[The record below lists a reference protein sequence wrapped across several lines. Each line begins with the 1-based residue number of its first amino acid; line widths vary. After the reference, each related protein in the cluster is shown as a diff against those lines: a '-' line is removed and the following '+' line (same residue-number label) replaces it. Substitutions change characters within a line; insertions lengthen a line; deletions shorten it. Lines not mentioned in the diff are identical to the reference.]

1 MADKK
6 SVLDGINF
14 DYNDFGA
21 WVAGTPVAIIG
32 IAASAAH
39 WVWGNIVSRQCS
51 IVLENKSGDT
61 VELLTTDDGNPPA
74 GALGFDMFHQ
84 TYLTIDISA
93 IAQQTI
99 WVVAAGAGV
108 TNIIF
113 ALGTGSS
120 S

>member
-32 IAASAAH
+32 TVASGAN
-39 WVWGNIVSRQCS
+39 WNWNTTVSRACS
-51 IVLENKSGDT
+51 IILENKSGDT
-61 VELLTTDDGNPPA
+61 VQLLTTDDSNPPV

-84 TYLTIDISA
+84 TFLTIDIGGHA
-93 IAQQTI
+93 GQTI

-120 S
+120 T